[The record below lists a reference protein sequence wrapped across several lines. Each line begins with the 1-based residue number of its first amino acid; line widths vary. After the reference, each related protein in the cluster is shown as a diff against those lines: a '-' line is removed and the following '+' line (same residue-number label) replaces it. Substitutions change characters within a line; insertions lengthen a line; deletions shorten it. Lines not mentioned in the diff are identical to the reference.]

1 METSLSHS
9 LLRLKA
15 EEIVSV
21 ESPVGRCVMVFQ
33 GRVWITQE
41 GDLGDYLVS
50 AGESFRFDRHG
61 LALVEALEPTSL
73 VMLVEPTQTS
83 DSIGYEAA
91 WPQVEMTEAKTVQSV
106 KFGRTGTTAIREA
119 A

>member
-9 LLRLKA
+9 LLHLA
-15 EEIVSV
+15 AGQILSV
-21 ESPVGRCVMVFQ
+21 ESPAGRCVMLFQ
-33 GRVWITQE
+33 GKVWITQE
-41 GDLGDYLVS
+41 SDLGDYLVS
-50 AGESFRFDRHG
+50 AGESFTFDRPG

-73 VMLVEPTQTS
+73 VLLVQPAPAH

-91 WPQVEMTEAKTVQSV
+91 WPQVDTTHARPVRDV
-106 KFGRTGTTAIREA
+106 RYGLTGATLREA